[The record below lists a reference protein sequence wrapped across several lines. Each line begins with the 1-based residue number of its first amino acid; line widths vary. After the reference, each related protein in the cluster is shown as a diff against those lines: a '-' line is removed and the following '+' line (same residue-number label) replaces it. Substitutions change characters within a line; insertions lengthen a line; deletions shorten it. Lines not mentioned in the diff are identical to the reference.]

1 MQVYCNSLTEYSRL
15 KTREVKIGDLLLG
28 NLHPVRVQTMT
39 TTDTMDTIAT
49 VEQSI
54 RCIKAGAELVRITA
68 PSKREAENLLNIK
81 NELHKR
87 GYKTPLVAD
96 IHFTPNAAE
105 IAARIVEKVRVNP
118 GNYVDKKKFEQIE
131 YTDAEYA
138 EEIERIRE
146 RFTPLIK
153 ICKEYGTAMRIGTN
167 HGSLSDRIMS
177 RYGDTPMGM
186 VESAMEFLRI
196 ARNESYHNIVLSM
209 KASNPLVMVEAYR
222 LLVHTMFEEFHE
234 CYPLHLG
241 VTEAGDGEDGRIKSA
256 VGIGTLMED
265 GLGDT
270 IRVSL
275 TEDPEFE
282 IPVCKDLVKRY
293 ENRAHHSPIKDL
305 LHKLR
310 GKDMNS
316 EWSMVN
322 DETTIHLPYNPFN
335 YQRTHTHEVN
345 NIGGMLVPVVVADF
359 MQKEKIAAEDLQAI
373 GYTYD
378 AATDKWNIGD
388 SAADYIYT
396 AEKILDFHLPG
407 TLKIVC
413 NAKKWI
419 EQKSNFI
426 NKEGLEF
433 AFPLF
438 EGVEYLDMEEKS
450 SRQNFIAMDVHTI
463 DKTIK
468 ERIFDLIATDV
479 TAVLCLYSTNK
490 HGMADVRRNIIE
502 LAERNIKTPVIICIE
517 SNCAEVDEQ
526 LIQFSAEAGALLL
539 DGFGDGLWLMND
551 PKKMHNT
558 KLSGRNYIPITN
570 NHQFL
575 NTTAFSILQATR
587 TRISKTEYIS
597 CPSCGRTLFDL
608 QETTAK
614 IRAVTNHLKGVKIA
628 IMGCIVNGP
637 GEMADADFGYVGS
650 GVGKITLYK
659 GKEVIKRNVDSAV
672 AVDELINLIKD
683 YGAWVE
689 PPSVAELTE
698 VKK

>member
-1 MQVYCNSLTEYSRL
+1 MQIYCNSLTEYSRL

-138 EEIERIRE
+138 EEIDRIRE
-146 RFTPLIK
+146 RFTPLVK

-196 ARNESYHNIVLSM
+196 ARSENYHNIVLSM
-209 KASNPLVMVEAYR
+209 KASNTLVMVQAYR
-222 LLVHTMFEEFHE
+222 LLVNTMFDEFNE

-293 ENRAHHSPIKDL
+293 ENRTHHSPIKDL
-305 LHKLR
+305 LHKLQKVR
-310 GKDMNS
+310 SMNVRNEDQTES
-316 EWSMVN
+316 LTEPKRNQTV
-322 DETTIHLPYNPFN
+322 TIHLPYNPFE
-335 YQRTHTHEVN
+335 YKRRHTHEVN

-359 MQKEKIAAEDLQAI
+359 MQKEKITAEDLQAI
-373 GYTYD
+373 GYNYNV
-378 AATDKWNIGD
+378 ATDKWNISD

-396 AEKILDFHLPG
+396 ANKILDFHLPG
-407 TLKIVC
+407 TLKIIC
-413 NAKKWI
+413 NAKTW
-419 EQKSNFI
+419 
-426 NKEGLEF
+426 
-433 AFPLF
+433 
-438 EGVEYLDMEEKS
+438 
-450 SRQNFIAMDVHTI
+450 
-463 DKTIK
+463 
-468 ERIFDLIATDV
+468 
-479 TAVLCLYSTNK
+479 
-490 HGMADVRRNIIE
+490 
-502 LAERNIKTPVIICIE
+502 
-517 SNCAEVDEQ
+517 
-526 LIQFSAEAGALLL
+526 
-539 DGFGDGLWLMND
+539 
-551 PKKMHNT
+551 
-558 KLSGRNYIPITN
+558 
-570 NHQFL
+570 
-575 NTTAFSILQATR
+575 
-587 TRISKTEYIS
+587 
-597 CPSCGRTLFDL
+597 
-608 QETTAK
+608 
-614 IRAVTNHLKGVKIA
+614 
-628 IMGCIVNGP
+628 
-637 GEMADADFGYVGS
+637 
-650 GVGKITLYK
+650 
-659 GKEVIKRNVDSAV
+659 
-672 AVDELINLIKD
+672 
-683 YGAWVE
+683 
-689 PPSVAELTE
+689 
-698 VKK
+698 